1 MSSDVLKSRN
11 FLIAAVAVV
20 VILLG
25 GSFFLFKGSGSAPI
39 PQETIGEEPIP
50 TISPDEL
57 GVKLE
62 AEVSENA
69 VYLTVGNTQGIE
81 EMDYEAS
88 YMAADVPRGVIGKVN
103 LNRKPAKEKIYLGT
117 CSDVCHP
124 DKDISNIKVILKII
138 KNDGKVYQSESSLD
152 KFE

>member
-25 GSFFLFKGSGSAPI
+25 GSFLLFRGSGSAPI
-39 PQETIGEEPIP
+39 PQETLEEEPIP

-57 GVKLE
+57 GLKLE
-62 AEVSENA
+62 AVVSENA
-69 VYLTVGNTQGIE
+69 VYLTVENTDGIK

-88 YMAADVPRGVIGKVN
+88 YIAADVPRGVIGKVN

-124 DKDISNIKVILKII
+124 DKDTANIKVVLKIT
-138 KNDGKVYQSESSLD
+138 KDDGKVYQSESSLE